1 LDIEAA
7 TQGVAL
13 KEGLQLFCAQW
24 Q

>member
-7 TQGVAL
+7 TQRVAL
-13 KEGLQLFCAQW
+13 KEGLLLFCAQW